1 MQDNPI
7 TDITEDTDDQIQ
19 GLDMDRHDWEL
30 AFEPLEGTGYAAI
43 RMGFNIRTLRKYLD
57 AQVFKPRPVMEAL
70 DLAMEVLFPYT
81 DFQKAS
87 FEMFLKYTDGELTFQ
102 EEQMLNA
109 LGVKT

>member
-7 TDITEDTDDQIQ
+7 TDITEDADDQIQ
-19 GLDMDRHDWEL
+19 GLDMDRHDWEI

-57 AQVFKPRPVMEAL
+57 AQPFKPRPVMEAL
-70 DLAMEVLFPYT
+70 DLALEVLFPLT
-81 DFQKAS
+81 EFHKAS
-87 FEMFLKYTDGELTFQ
+87 FDLFLKSVDCELTFE

>member
-19 GLDMDRHDWEL
+19 GLDMDRHDWEI
-30 AFEPLEGTGYAAI
+30 AFEPLEGTGYAAT

-57 AQVFKPRPVMEAL
+57 AQLFKPRPVMEAL

-81 DFQKAS
+81 DFHKAS
-87 FEMFLKYTDGELTFQ
+87 FEMFLKYTDGKLTFQ